1 MMNSKKNGASV
12 LLQMGIYSAILFVSN
27 IISNLFPASMPVPT
41 PVIGLIILYSLLT
54 FKIIKIEWVE
64 SLGTF
69 LISIIGFLFVPSGI
83 SLAANLDIMK
93 TAGVQLVSVVLFST
107 IILLVVT
114 AYTTRFFIFLH
125 THQEKTKQ
133 AKLLTKKIYAEKA
146 QVTNGDDRHGN
157 VY

>member
-1 MMNSKKNGASV
+1 MNSKKNEAPI
-12 LLQMGIYSAILFVSN
+12 LLQMGIYSCILFISN
-27 IISNLFPASMPVPT
+27 IISSLFPASMPVPT

-64 SLGTF
+64 SLGAF

-93 TAGVQLVSVVLFST
+93 AAGVQLVMVVLFST

-114 AYTTRFFIFLH
+114 AYTTRLFIFLH

-133 AKLLTKKIYAEKA
+133 RKVLTNKIYANKA
-146 QVTNGDDRHGN
+146 QVTNGDDHNGN
-157 VY
+157 LY

>member
-1 MMNSKKNGASV
+1 MMNSKKNGAPI

-27 IISNLFPASMPVPT
+27 IISSLFPASTPVPT

-64 SLGTF
+64 SLGAF

-93 TAGVQLVSVVLFST
+93 TAGVQLVLVVFFST

-125 THQEKTKQ
+125 TRQERTKQ
-133 AKLLTKKIYAEKA
+133 RRVLTKKIYTEKA
-146 QVTNGDDRHGN
+146 QLTNGDDRHDN